1 MGQLRER
8 FLIID
13 NVDQHEEEGV
23 QAAIFGDA
31 MALAQKLKLNLICSM
46 REATYVR
53 NKTTAVFD
61 AFDFDPISIDPP
73 NVQAVLSKRFFLA
86 RTLLKGTT
94 ASFTAENGADFVISD
109 LSVVIELVQSS
120 VLGTELGNL
129 IEVLATSDIRLAL
142 RMTREFLR
150 SGWTASGKALRIYQA
165 TSRS

>member
-1 MGQLRER
+1 M
-8 FLIID
+8 
-13 NVDQHEEEGV
+13 
-23 QAAIFGDA
+23 
-31 MALAQKLKLNLICSM
+31 
-46 REATYVR
+46 
-53 NKTTAVFD
+53 
-61 AFDFDPISIDPP
+61 
-73 NVQAVLSKRFFLA
+73 QAVLSKRFFLA

-120 VLGTELGNL
+120 VFGTELGNL